1 MFWSKVHSMFLEL
14 VRQNKDDLPAHA
26 REVRREETA
35 VKINSTS

>member
-14 VRQNKDDLPAHA
+14 VRQNKDDLPSHA

-35 VKINSTS
+35 VKN